1 MVKSATTDDEKM
13 CLSREHHNYNIN
25 EIATSPYI
33 RALCDVVQSQ
43 PQDEPSCLIFEWMDH
58 DLRGVTAP
66 EFRSNT
72 KLPQAVSRGVL
83 SALSVL
89 KTLNAVHTGCDPF
102 SMCSHRINM
111 DKCQF
116 KQHFRFPH

>member
-1 MVKSATTDDEKM
+1 MVKSAATDEEKM
-13 CLSREHHNYNIN
+13 CLSREYHNYKIK

-43 PQDEPSCLIFEWMDH
+43 PQEEPSCLVFEWMDH

-66 EFRSNT
+66 EFRSNP
-72 KLPQAVSRGVL
+72 KLPKAVSSGVL

-89 KTLNAVHTGCDPF
+89 KSLNAIHTGYDPCLY
-102 SMCSHRINM
+102 M
-111 DKCQF
+111 
-116 KQHFRFPH
+116 